1 VRGVPL
7 VRALLLL
14 LLSTSLFGGAYT
26 AMLPA
31 VAEGTLHGGPYALG
45 WLMGAGGAGA
55 LVGTLYLAGR
65 KSVVGLGSVVAG
77 CALALGVGLI
87 ALEAARAVWSAV
99 PILFVVGLAL
109 MVQWAATNTLVQT
122 VVDEDKLGRVM
133 SLYAVVFFAGTP
145 LGALLDGTLA
155 NAIGPIH
162 TFAIAGAGCVV
173 CALVFLRALPTLRA
187 ISRPR
192 YVELGLIEE

>member
-1 VRGVPL
+1 
-7 VRALLLL
+7 
-14 LLSTSLFGGAYT
+14 
-26 AMLPA
+26 
-31 VAEGTLHGGPYALG
+31 
-45 WLMGAGGAGA
+45 
-55 LVGTLYLAGR
+55 
-65 KSVVGLGSVVAG
+65 
-77 CALALGVGLI
+77 
-87 ALEAARAVWSAV
+87 
-99 PILFVVGLAL
+99 